1 MTKDKQLKN
10 EIYKERL
17 EMRKKIFILFLI
29 LIPFNVFALTKAPI
43 DITNETVTSLSK
55 ALNEEIITSKQ
66 LINIYLERINEYNA
80 QYDALITI
88 NENAINEA
96 KELDKER
103 QNGNIKSSIHGIP
116 IIVKDNIDV
125 LGTATT
131 AGSKAL
137 SDNYPNEDALIIQ
150 KLKEAGAIII
160 AKANMSKFAFYA
172 SSSSSDY
179 GTVKNAYNLAYSS
192 YGSSGG
198 SAVSVAL
205 NFAPIAIGT
214 DTNASV
220 RLPAQAAS
228 LIGYR
233 PTLGLISRTGIIPYD
248 PERDT
253 PGVIGK
259 TIEDILT
266 ITNIIKG
273 KDEKDNKTYDSKNLK
288 ITDINPQNLTLGI
301 SETFLNG
308 SNDNTLPENKEIN
321 AEVKNLLTNAL
332 DKIKDSGITIKVIDN
347 YYTIDID
354 NEVAKSYSGYQ
365 FCDKFNEYIL
375 NHQGTI
381 KTFEE
386 LAALNP
392 GLEGYAEEC
401 NSKTDQ
407 IYKDGLKQEYK
418 DYIEGIMEENNLD
431 AIIYP
436 SSKNKILELG
446 TTGIINLSAHASS
459 TINYPSI
466 TIPIG
471 YDSDNLPYSLE
482 IMTKTQN
489 DEFLLSLANKINSLN
504 LYESK
509 NPLPSLYEV
518 DEEVTKLIQ
527 KYDKRYNKK
536 NILFNKKW
544 LKKVKNYFKDYQNI
558 EKPETEAKKLNQNY
572 YISLITTFIIQCI
585 IAITILAILL
595 VVKKHLKIQKKR
607 RKPWI
612 FRLNSVFW
620 KNNWNIRLISEKHI
634 KKRK

>member
-43 DITNETVTSLSK
+43 DITKETVASLSK
-55 ALNEEIITSKQ
+55 ALNEEIITSEQ

-80 QYDALITI
+80 QYNALITI
-88 NENAINEA
+88 NENTINEA

-150 KLKEAGAIII
+150 KLKDAGAIII

-253 PGVIGK
+253 PGIIGK
-259 TIEDILT
+259 TIEDIIT

-273 KDEKDNKTYDSKNLK
+273 KDENDNKTYDSETLK
-288 ITDINPQNLTLGI
+288 ISKINLQNITLGI

-308 SNDNTLPENKEIN
+308 SNENILSENKETN
-321 AEVKNLLTNAL
+321 EEVKNLLTSAL
-332 DKIKDSGITIKVIDN
+332 DKIKDSGITIKVIEN
-347 YYTIDID
+347 YYTTTVDSD
-354 NEVAKSYSGYQ
+354 VAKSYSGYQ

-375 NHQGTI
+375 NHQGSI
-381 KTFEE
+381 KNFQE
-386 LAALNP
+386 LAEVTP

-418 DYIEGIMEENNLD
+418 DYIEDIMKENNLD

-482 IMTKTQN
+482 IMAKTQN

-509 NPLPSLYEV
+509 NPLSSLYEV

-536 NILFNKKW
+536 NTLFNKKW

-572 YISLITTFIIQCI
+572 YVSLIITFIIQCI
-585 IAITILAILL
+585 VAITILAILL
-595 VVKKHLKIQKKR
+595 LVRKHLKIQKKR
-607 RKPWI
+607 RK
-612 FRLNSVFW
+612 R
-620 KNNWNIRLISEKHI
+620 
-634 KKRK
+634 RK

>member
-43 DITNETVTSLSK
+43 DITKETVASLSK
-55 ALNEEIITSKQ
+55 ALNEEIITSEQ

-103 QNGNIKSSIHGIP
+103 QNSNIKSSIHGIP

-150 KLKEAGAIII
+150 KLKDAGAIII

-253 PGVIGK
+253 PGIIGK

-273 KDEKDNKTYDSKNLK
+273 KDENDDKTYDSETLK
-288 ITDINPQNLTLGI
+288 ISEINMQNITLGI

-308 SNDNTLPENKEIN
+308 SNENILSENKETN
-321 AEVKNLLTNAL
+321 EEVKNLLTSAL
-332 DKIKDSGITIKVIDN
+332 DKIKDSGITIKVIEN
-347 YYTIDID
+347 YYTTTVDSD
-354 NEVAKSYSGYQ
+354 VAKSYSGYQ

-375 NHQGTI
+375 NHQGII

-386 LAALNP
+386 LAALTP
-392 GLEGYAEEC
+392 GLEGYVEDC
-401 NSKTDQ
+401 NSKMNQ
-407 IYKDGLKQEYK
+407 SYKDELKENYK
-418 DYIEGIMEENNLD
+418 DYIEDIMKENNLD

-489 DEFLLSLANKINSLN
+489 DEFLLSLANKINSLR

-572 YISLITTFIIQCI
+572 YFSLIITFIIQCI
-585 IAITILAILL
+585 VAITILAILL
-595 VVKKHLKIQKKR
+595 LVRKHLKIQKKR
-607 RKPWI
+607 RK
-612 FRLNSVFW
+612 R
-620 KNNWNIRLISEKHI
+620 
-634 KKRK
+634 RK

>member
-55 ALNEEIITSKQ
+55 ALNEEIITSEE
-66 LINIYLERINEYNA
+66 LINIYLERIKKYND
-80 QYDALITI
+80 QYNALITI

-150 KLKEAGAIII
+150 KLKDAGAIII

-273 KDEKDNKTYDSKNLK
+273 KDEKDNKTYDSENLK
-288 ITDINPQNLTLGI
+288 ITDITPQNLALGI

-321 AEVKNLLTNAL
+321 AEVKKLLTNAL

-386 LAALNP
+386 LAALTP
-392 GLEGYAEEC
+392 GLEGYVEEC

-418 DYIEGIMEENNLD
+418 DYIEDIMKENNLD

-482 IMTKTQN
+482 IMAKTQN

-509 NPLPSLYEV
+509 NPLSSLYEV

-558 EKPETEAKKLNQNY
+558 EKPENEAKKLNQNY
-572 YISLITTFIIQCI
+572 YVSLIITLIIQCI
-585 IAITILAILL
+585 VAITILAILL
-595 VVKKHLKIQKKR
+595 LVRKHLKIQKKR
-607 RKPWI
+607 RK
-612 FRLNSVFW
+612 R
-620 KNNWNIRLISEKHI
+620 
-634 KKRK
+634 RK

>member
-29 LIPFNVFALTKAPI
+29 LIPINTFALTKAPI
-43 DITNETVTSLSK
+43 DITKETVTSLSK
-55 ALNEEIITSKQ
+55 ALNEEIITSEE
-66 LINIYLERINEYNA
+66 LINIYLERIKKYND
-80 QYDALITI
+80 QYNALITI

-96 KELDKER
+96 KELDEER
-103 QNGNIKSSIHGIP
+103 QNGNIKSAIHGIP

-150 KLKEAGAIII
+150 KLKDAGAIII

-273 KDEKDNKTYDSKNLK
+273 KDENDDKTYDSETLK
-288 ITDINPQNLTLGI
+288 ISEINLQNITLGI

-308 SNDNTLPENKEIN
+308 INENILPENKEIN
-321 AEVKNLLTNAL
+321 VEVKKLLTSAL

-347 YYTIDID
+347 YYTTDID
-354 NEVAKSYSGYQ
+354 SDVAKSYSGYQ

-386 LAALNP
+386 LAALTP
-392 GLEGYAEEC
+392 GLEGYVEDC
-401 NSKTDQ
+401 NSKMNQ
-407 IYKDGLKQEYK
+407 SYKDELKENYK
-418 DYIEGIMEENNLD
+418 DYIEDIMKENNLD

-489 DEFLLSLANKINSLN
+489 DEFLLSLANKINSLR

-509 NPLPSLYEV
+509 KPLSSLYEV

-536 NILFNKKW
+536 NTLFNKKW

-572 YISLITTFIIQCI
+572 YVSLIITFIIQCI
-585 IAITILAILL
+585 VAITILAILL
-595 VVKKHLKIQKKR
+595 LVRKHLKIQKKR
-607 RKPWI
+607 RK
-612 FRLNSVFW
+612 R
-620 KNNWNIRLISEKHI
+620 
-634 KKRK
+634 RK

>member
-29 LIPFNVFALTKAPI
+29 LIPFNVFALTRAPI
-43 DITNETVTSLSK
+43 DITNETVTSLSQ
-55 ALNEEIITSKQ
+55 ALNEEIITSEQ

-80 QYDALITI
+80 QYNALITI
-88 NENAINEA
+88 NENAINKA
-96 KELDKER
+96 KKLDKER

-137 SDNYPNEDALIIQ
+137 SDNYPNEDAVIIQ

-253 PGVIGK
+253 PGIIGK
-259 TIEDILT
+259 TIEDIIT

-273 KDEKDNKTYDSKNLK
+273 KDEKDNKTYDSENLK
-288 ITDINPQNLTLGI
+288 ITDITPHNLTLGI

-321 AEVKNLLTNAL
+321 AEVKNLLASAL
-332 DKIKDSGITIKVIDN
+332 DKIKDSGITIKVIEN
-347 YYTIDID
+347 YYTTTVDSD
-354 NEVAKSYSGYQ
+354 VAKSYNGYQ
-365 FCDKFNEYIL
+365 FCDQFNEYIL
-375 NHQGTI
+375 NHQGSI
-381 KTFEE
+381 KNFQE
-386 LAALNP
+386 LAKVTP
-392 GLEGYAEEC
+392 GLERYAEEC

-489 DEFLLSLANKINSLN
+489 DEFLLSLANKINSLR

-518 DEEVTKLIQ
+518 DEKVTKLIQ
-527 KYDKRYNKK
+527 KYKKRYNQKTSF
-536 NILFNKKW
+536 LNKKW
-544 LKKVKNYFKDYQNI
+544 INKVKKYFKNYQNI
-558 EKPETEAKKLNQNY
+558 ENPKKEAKSLNQNY
-572 YISLITTFIIQCI
+572 YISIILTAIIQCI

-595 VVKKHLKIQKKR
+595 LVRKHLKIQKKR
-607 RKPWI
+607 RK
-612 FRLNSVFW
+612 R
-620 KNNWNIRLISEKHI
+620 
-634 KKRK
+634 RK

>member
-1 MTKDKQLKN
+1 MTKGKQLKN

-29 LIPFNVFALTKAPI
+29 LIPINAFALTKAPI
-43 DITNETVTSLSK
+43 DITKETVASLSK
-55 ALNEEIITSKQ
+55 SLDEEIITSEE
-66 LINIYLERINEYNA
+66 LINIYLERIKKYND
-80 QYDALITI
+80 QYNALITI
-88 NENAINEA
+88 NESAINEA

-137 SDNYPNEDALIIQ
+137 SDNYPNEDALIIR
-150 KLKEAGAIII
+150 KLKDAGAIII

-253 PGVIGK
+253 PGIIGK
-259 TIEDILT
+259 TIEDIIT

-273 KDEKDNKTYDSKNLK
+273 KDENDDKTYDSETLK
-288 ITDINPQNLTLGI
+288 ISEINLQNITLGI

-308 SNDNTLPENKEIN
+308 SNENILSENKETN
-321 AEVKNLLTNAL
+321 EEVKNLLTSAL
-332 DKIKDSGITIKVIDN
+332 DKIKDSGITIKVIEN
-347 YYTIDID
+347 YYTTTVDSD
-354 NEVAKSYSGYQ
+354 VAKSYSGYQ

-375 NHQGTI
+375 NHQGSI

-386 LAALNP
+386 LAALTP
-392 GLEGYAEEC
+392 GLEGYVEEC

-418 DYIEGIMEENNLD
+418 DYIEDIMKENNLD

-489 DEFLLSLANKINSLN
+489 DEFLLSLANKINSLR

-509 NPLPSLYEV
+509 NPLSSLYEV

-536 NILFNKKW
+536 NTLFNKKW

-572 YISLITTFIIQCI
+572 YVSLIITFIIQCI
-585 IAITILAILL
+585 VAITILAILL
-595 VVKKHLKIQKKR
+595 LVRKHLKIQKKR
-607 RKPWI
+607 RK
-612 FRLNSVFW
+612 R
-620 KNNWNIRLISEKHI
+620 
-634 KKRK
+634 RK

>member
-43 DITNETVTSLSK
+43 DITKETVTSLSK
-55 ALNEEIITSKQ
+55 ALNEEIITSEQ

-150 KLKEAGAIII
+150 KLKDAGAIII

-253 PGVIGK
+253 PGIIGK

-273 KDEKDNKTYDSKNLK
+273 KDENDDKTYASETLK
-288 ITDINPQNLTLGI
+288 ISEINPQNITLGI

-308 SNDNTLPENKEIN
+308 SNENILSENKETN
-321 AEVKNLLTNAL
+321 EEVKNFLTSAL
-332 DKIKDSGITIKVIDN
+332 DKIKDSGITIKVIEN
-347 YYTIDID
+347 YYTTTVDSD
-354 NEVAKSYSGYQ
+354 VAKSYSGYQ

-386 LAALNP
+386 LAALTP
-392 GLEGYAEEC
+392 GLEGYVEDC
-401 NSKTDQ
+401 NSKMNQ
-407 IYKDGLKQEYK
+407 SYKDELKENYK
-418 DYIEGIMEENNLD
+418 DYIEDIMKENNLD

-489 DEFLLSLANKINSLN
+489 DEFLLSLANKINSLR

-509 NPLPSLYEV
+509 SPLSSLYEV

-536 NILFNKKW
+536 NTLFNKKW

-572 YISLITTFIIQCI
+572 YVSLIITFIIQCI
-585 IAITILAILL
+585 VAITILAILL
-595 VVKKHLKIQKKR
+595 LVRKHWKIQKKR
-607 RKPWI
+607 RK
-612 FRLNSVFW
+612 R
-620 KNNWNIRLISEKHI
+620 
-634 KKRK
+634 RK

>member
-29 LIPFNVFALTKAPI
+29 LIPINAFALTKAPI
-43 DITNETVTSLSK
+43 DITKETVTSLSK
-55 ALNEEIITSKQ
+55 ALNEEIITSEQ
-66 LINIYLERINEYNA
+66 LINIYLERIKEYNN
-80 QYDALITI
+80 QYNALITI

-137 SDNYPNEDALIIQ
+137 SDNYPTEDALIIQ
-150 KLKEAGAIII
+150 KLKDAGAIII

-253 PGVIGK
+253 PGIIGK
-259 TIEDILT
+259 TIEDIIT

-273 KDEKDNKTYDSKNLK
+273 KDENDDKTYDSETLK
-288 ITDINPQNLTLGI
+288 ISEINLQNITLGI

-308 SNDNTLPENKEIN
+308 SNENILSENKETN
-321 AEVKNLLTNAL
+321 EEVKNLLTSAL
-332 DKIKDSGITIKVIDN
+332 DKIKDSGITIKVIEN
-347 YYTIDID
+347 YYTTTVDSD
-354 NEVAKSYSGYQ
+354 VAKSYSGYQ

-375 NHQGTI
+375 NHQGSI
-381 KTFEE
+381 KNFQE
-386 LAALNP
+386 LAEVTP

-418 DYIEGIMEENNLD
+418 DYIEDIMKENNLD

-489 DEFLLSLANKINSLN
+489 DEFLLSLANKINSLR

-509 NPLPSLYEV
+509 NPLSSLYEV

-536 NILFNKKW
+536 NTLFNKKW

-572 YISLITTFIIQCI
+572 YVSLIITFIIQCI
-585 IAITILAILL
+585 VAITILAILL
-595 VVKKHLKIQKKR
+595 LVRKHLKIQKKR
-607 RKPWI
+607 RK
-612 FRLNSVFW
+612 R
-620 KNNWNIRLISEKHI
+620 
-634 KKRK
+634 RK

>member
-29 LIPFNVFALTKAPI
+29 LIPFNVFALTRAPI
-43 DITNETVTSLSK
+43 DITNETVTSLSQ

-137 SDNYPNEDALIIQ
+137 NDNYPNEDALIIQ

-288 ITDINPQNLTLGI
+288 ITDITPQNLTLGI

-321 AEVKNLLTNAL
+321 AEVKNLLTSAL
-332 DKIKDSGITIKVIDN
+332 DKIKDSGITIKVIEN
-347 YYTIDID
+347 YYTTTVDSD
-354 NEVAKSYSGYQ
+354 VAKSYSGYQ

-375 NHQGTI
+375 NHQGII

-401 NSKTDQ
+401 NSKIEQ

-489 DEFLLSLANKINSLN
+489 DEFLLSLANKINSLK

-509 NPLPSLYEV
+509 NPLSSLYEV
-518 DEEVTKLIQ
+518 NEEVTKLIQ

-536 NILFNKKW
+536 NTLFNKKW
-544 LKKVKNYFKDYQNI
+544 LKKAKNYFKDYQNI

-595 VVKKHLKIQKKR
+595 LVRKHLKIQKKR
-607 RKPWI
+607 RK
-612 FRLNSVFW
+612 R
-620 KNNWNIRLISEKHI
+620 
-634 KKRK
+634 RK

>member
-1 MTKDKQLKN
+1 
-10 EIYKERL
+10 
-17 EMRKKIFILFLI
+17 MRKKIFILFLI

-43 DITNETVTSLSK
+43 DITKETVASLSK
-55 ALNEEIITSKQ
+55 ALDEEIITSEE

-96 KELDKER
+96 KELDEER
-103 QNGNIKSSIHGIP
+103 QNGNIKSAIHGIP

-137 SDNYPNEDALIIQ
+137 SDNFPNEDALIIK
-150 KLKEAGAIII
+150 KLKDAGAIII

-233 PTLGLISRTGIIPYD
+233 PTIGLISRTGIIPYD

-253 PGVIGK
+253 PGIIGK
-259 TIEDILT
+259 TIEDIIT

-273 KDEKDNKTYDSKNLK
+273 KDEKDNKTYDSENLK
-288 ITDINPQNLTLGI
+288 ITDIEPQNITLGI

-308 SNDNTLPENKEIN
+308 SNDNILPENKEIN
-321 AEVKNLLTNAL
+321 AEVKILLTNAL

-347 YYTIDID
+347 YYTTDID
-354 NEVAKSYSGYQ
+354 NDVAKSYSGYQ

-386 LAALNP
+386 LATLTP
-392 GLEGYAEEC
+392 GLESYAEDC
-401 NSKTDQ
+401 NSKMNQ
-407 IYKDGLKQEYK
+407 SYKDELKENYK
-418 DYIEGIMEENNLD
+418 DYIEGIMVENNLD

-459 TINYPSI
+459 TINYPAI

-471 YDSDNLPYSLE
+471 FDSDNLPYSLE

-489 DEFLLSLANKINSLN
+489 DSLLLSIANKITSLN

-509 NPLPSLYEV
+509 KPLPSLYEV

-536 NILFNKKW
+536 NTLFNKKW

-558 EKPETEAKKLNQNY
+558 EKTETEAKKLNQNY
-572 YISLITTFIIQCI
+572 YVSLIITFIIQCI
-585 IAITILAILL
+585 VTLIVIIILL
-595 VVKKHLKIQKKR
+595 LVRKRLKIQKKHRKR
-607 RKPWI
+607 RK
-612 FRLNSVFW
+612 
-620 KNNWNIRLISEKHI
+620 
-634 KKRK
+634 

>member
-43 DITNETVTSLSK
+43 DITKETVASLSK
-55 ALNEEIITSKQ
+55 ALNEEIITSEQ

-80 QYDALITI
+80 QYNALITI

-96 KELDKER
+96 KELDEER
-103 QNGNIKSSIHGIP
+103 QNGNIKSAIHGIP

-150 KLKEAGAIII
+150 KLKDAGAIII

-253 PGVIGK
+253 PGIIGK
-259 TIEDILT
+259 TIEDIIT

-273 KDEKDNKTYDSKNLK
+273 KDENDDKTYDSETLK
-288 ITDINPQNLTLGI
+288 ISEINLQNITLGI

-308 SNDNTLPENKEIN
+308 SNENILPENKEIN
-321 AEVKNLLTNAL
+321 AEVKNLLTSAL
-332 DKIKDSGITIKVIDN
+332 DKIKDSGITIKVIEN
-347 YYTIDID
+347 YYTTTVDSDI
-354 NEVAKSYSGYQ
+354 AKSYSGYQ

-375 NHQGTI
+375 NHQGII

-386 LAALNP
+386 LAALTP
-392 GLEGYAEEC
+392 GLEGYVEDC
-401 NSKTDQ
+401 NSKMNQ
-407 IYKDGLKQEYK
+407 SYKDELKENYK
-418 DYIEGIMEENNLD
+418 DYIEDIMKENNLD

-489 DEFLLSLANKINSLN
+489 DEFLLSLANKINSLR

-509 NPLPSLYEV
+509 NPLSSLYEV

-536 NILFNKKW
+536 NTLFNKKW

-572 YISLITTFIIQCI
+572 YVSLIITFIIQCI
-585 IAITILAILL
+585 VAITILAILL
-595 VVKKHLKIQKKR
+595 LVRKHLKIQKKR
-607 RKPWI
+607 RK
-612 FRLNSVFW
+612 R
-620 KNNWNIRLISEKHI
+620 
-634 KKRK
+634 RK

>member
-29 LIPFNVFALTKAPI
+29 LIPINAFALTKAPI
-43 DITNETVTSLSK
+43 DITKETVTSLSK
-55 ALNEEIITSKQ
+55 ALNEEIITSEQ
-66 LINIYLERINEYNA
+66 LINIYLERIKEYNN
-80 QYDALITI
+80 QYNALITI

-150 KLKEAGAIII
+150 KLKDAGAIII

-253 PGVIGK
+253 PGIIGK
-259 TIEDILT
+259 TIEDIIT

-273 KDEKDNKTYDSKNLK
+273 KDENDDKTYDSETLK
-288 ITDINPQNLTLGI
+288 ITDITPQNLALGI

-321 AEVKNLLTNAL
+321 AEVKKLLTNAL

-386 LAALNP
+386 LAALTP
-392 GLEGYAEEC
+392 GLEGYVEDC
-401 NSKTDQ
+401 NSKMNQ
-407 IYKDGLKQEYK
+407 SYKDELKENYK
-418 DYIEGIMEENNLD
+418 DYIESIMEENNLD

-489 DEFLLSLANKINSLN
+489 DEFLLSLANKINSLR

-509 NPLPSLYEV
+509 NPLSSLYEV

-536 NILFNKKW
+536 NTLFNKKW

-572 YISLITTFIIQCI
+572 YVSLIITFIIQCI
-585 IAITILAILL
+585 VAITILAILL
-595 VVKKHLKIQKKR
+595 LVRKHLKIQKKR
-607 RKPWI
+607 RK
-612 FRLNSVFW
+612 R
-620 KNNWNIRLISEKHI
+620 
-634 KKRK
+634 RK

>member
-1 MTKDKQLKN
+1 
-10 EIYKERL
+10 
-17 EMRKKIFILFLI
+17 MRKKIFILFLI

-43 DITNETVTSLSK
+43 DITKETVASLSK
-55 ALNEEIITSKQ
+55 ALNEEIITSEK
-66 LINIYLERINEYNA
+66 LINIYLERINEYNV

-96 KELDKER
+96 KELDEER
-103 QNGNIKSSIHGIP
+103 KNGNIKSAIHGIP

-137 SDNYPNEDALIIQ
+137 SDNFPNEDALIIK
-150 KLKEAGAIII
+150 KLKDAGAIII

-233 PTLGLISRTGIIPYD
+233 PTIGLISRTGIIPYD

-253 PGVIGK
+253 PGIIGK
-259 TIEDILT
+259 TIEDIIT

-273 KDEKDNKTYDSKNLK
+273 KDEKDNKTYDSENLK
-288 ITDINPQNLTLGI
+288 ITDIETQNITLGI

-308 SNDNTLPENKEIN
+308 SNDNILPENKEIN
-321 AEVKNLLTNAL
+321 AEVKILLTNAL

-347 YYTIDID
+347 YYTTDID
-354 NEVAKSYSGYQ
+354 NDVAKSYSGYQ

-375 NHQGTI
+375 NHHGSI

-386 LAALNP
+386 LADLTP
-392 GLEGYAEEC
+392 GLESYAEDC
-401 NSKTDQ
+401 NSKMNQ
-407 IYKDGLKQEYK
+407 SYKDELKENYK

-446 TTGIINLSAHASS
+446 TIGIINLSAHAAS
-459 TINYPSI
+459 TINYPAI

-489 DEFLLSLANKINSLN
+489 DSLLLSIANKITSLN

-527 KYDKRYNKK
+527 KYTKRCNQKTTF
-536 NILFNKKW
+536 LNKKW
-544 LKKVKNYFKDYQNI
+544 FNKVKKYFKNYQNI
-558 EKPETEAKKLNQNY
+558 ENPRKEAKSLNQNY
-572 YISLITTFIIQCI
+572 YVSIIITAIIQCI

-595 VVKKHLKIQKKR
+595 LVRNHLKIQKKR
-607 RKPWI
+607 RK
-612 FRLNSVFW
+612 R
-620 KNNWNIRLISEKHI
+620 
-634 KKRK
+634 RK

>member
-1 MTKDKQLKN
+1 
-10 EIYKERL
+10 
-17 EMRKKIFILFLI
+17 MRKKIFILFLI
-29 LIPFNVFALTKAPI
+29 LIPINAFALTKAPI
-43 DITNETVTSLSK
+43 DITNETVTSLSQ
-55 ALNEEIITSKQ
+55 ALNEEIITSEE

-88 NENAINEA
+88 NENVINEA

-150 KLKEAGAIII
+150 KLKDAGAIII

-259 TIEDILT
+259 TIEDIIT

-273 KDEKDNKTYDSKNLK
+273 KDEKDNKTYDSENLK
-288 ITDINPQNLTLGI
+288 ITDITPQNLTLGI

-332 DKIKDSGITIKVIDN
+332 DKIKDSGIAIKVIDN

-386 LAALNP
+386 LATLTP
-392 GLEGYAEEC
+392 GLDGYVEDC
-401 NSKTDQ
+401 NSQ
-407 IYKDGLKQEYK
+407 MNQSYKDELKENYK
-418 DYIEGIMEENNLD
+418 DYIEDIMKENNLD

-459 TINYPSI
+459 TINYPAI

-471 YDSDNLPYSLE
+471 YDRDNLPYSLE

-489 DEFLLSLANKINSLN
+489 DSLLLSIANKIDSLN

-527 KYDKRYNKK
+527 KYTKRYNQKTTF
-536 NILFNKKW
+536 LNKKW
-544 LKKVKNYFKDYQNI
+544 FNKVKKYFKNYQNI
-558 EKPETEAKKLNQNY
+558 ENPRKEAKSLNQNY
-572 YISLITTFIIQCI
+572 YVSIILTAIIQCI

-595 VVKKHLKIQKKR
+595 LVRKHLKIQKKR
-607 RKPWI
+607 RK
-612 FRLNSVFW
+612 R
-620 KNNWNIRLISEKHI
+620 
-634 KKRK
+634 RK

>member
-29 LIPFNVFALTKAPI
+29 LIPFNVFALTKTPI

-55 ALNEEIITSKQ
+55 ALNEEIITSEQ

-88 NENAINEA
+88 NENAINKA

-253 PGVIGK
+253 PGIIGK
-259 TIEDILT
+259 TIEDIIT

-273 KDEKDNKTYDSKNLK
+273 KDEKDNKTYDSENLK
-288 ITDINPQNLTLGI
+288 ITDITPHNLTLGI

-321 AEVKNLLTNAL
+321 AEVKNLLTSAL
-332 DKIKDSGITIKVIDN
+332 DKIKDSGITIKVIEN
-347 YYTIDID
+347 YYTTTVDSD
-354 NEVAKSYSGYQ
+354 VAKSYSGYQ
-365 FCDKFNEYIL
+365 FCDQFNEYIL
-375 NHQGTI
+375 NHQGSI
-381 KTFEE
+381 KNFQE
-386 LAALNP
+386 LAKVTP
-392 GLEGYAEEC
+392 GLEGYVEEC

-418 DYIEGIMEENNLD
+418 VYIEGIMEENNLD

-446 TTGIINLSAHASS
+446 TTGIINLSVHASS

-536 NILFNKKW
+536 NTLFNKKW
-544 LKKVKNYFKDYQNI
+544 LKKAKNYFKDYQNI

-572 YISLITTFIIQCI
+572 YVSLITTFIIQCI
-585 IAITILAILL
+585 IAITILSILL
-595 VVKKHLKIQKKR
+595 LVRKHLKIQKKR
-607 RKPWI
+607 RK
-612 FRLNSVFW
+612 R
-620 KNNWNIRLISEKHI
+620 
-634 KKRK
+634 RK

>member
-29 LIPFNVFALTKAPI
+29 LIPINVFALTKAPI
-43 DITNETVTSLSK
+43 DITKETVASLSK
-55 ALNEEIITSKQ
+55 SLDEEIITSEE
-66 LINIYLERINEYNA
+66 LINIYLERIKKYND
-80 QYDALITI
+80 QYNALITI

-150 KLKEAGAIII
+150 KLKDAGAIII

-253 PGVIGK
+253 PGIIGK
-259 TIEDILT
+259 TIEDIIT

-273 KDEKDNKTYDSKNLK
+273 KDENDNKTYDSETLK
-288 ITDINPQNLTLGI
+288 ISKINLQNITLGI

-308 SNDNTLPENKEIN
+308 SNENILSENKETN
-321 AEVKNLLTNAL
+321 EEVKNLLTSAL
-332 DKIKDSGITIKVIDN
+332 DKIKDSGITIKVIEN
-347 YYTIDID
+347 YYTTTVDSD
-354 NEVAKSYSGYQ
+354 VAKSYSGYQ

-375 NHQGTI
+375 NHQGSI
-381 KTFEE
+381 KNFQE
-386 LAALNP
+386 LAEVTP

-418 DYIEGIMEENNLD
+418 DYIEDIMKENNLD

-482 IMTKTQN
+482 IMAKTQN

-509 NPLPSLYEV
+509 NPLSSLYEV

-558 EKPETEAKKLNQNY
+558 EKPENEAKKLNQNY
-572 YISLITTFIIQCI
+572 YVSLIITLIIQCI
-585 IAITILAILL
+585 VAITILAILL
-595 VVKKHLKIQKKR
+595 LVRKHLKIQKKR
-607 RKPWI
+607 RK
-612 FRLNSVFW
+612 R
-620 KNNWNIRLISEKHI
+620 
-634 KKRK
+634 RK

>member
-43 DITNETVTSLSK
+43 DITNETVASLSK
-55 ALNEEIITSKQ
+55 SLDEEIITSEE
-66 LINIYLERINEYNA
+66 LINIYLERIKKYND
-80 QYDALITI
+80 QYNALITI

-253 PGVIGK
+253 PGIIGK
-259 TIEDILT
+259 TIEDIIT

-273 KDEKDNKTYDSKNLK
+273 KDENDDKTYDSETLK
-288 ITDINPQNLTLGI
+288 ISEINLQNITLGI

-308 SNDNTLPENKEIN
+308 SNENILSENKETN
-321 AEVKNLLTNAL
+321 EEVKNLLTSAL
-332 DKIKDSGITIKVIDN
+332 DKIKDSGITIKVIEN
-347 YYTIDID
+347 YYTTTVDSD
-354 NEVAKSYSGYQ
+354 VAKSYSGYQ

-386 LAALNP
+386 LAALTP
-392 GLEGYAEEC
+392 GLEGYVEEC
-401 NSKTDQ
+401 NSKMNQ
-407 IYKDGLKQEYK
+407 SYKDELKENYK
-418 DYIEGIMEENNLD
+418 DYIESIMEENNLD

-459 TINYPSI
+459 TINYPAI

-471 YDSDNLPYSLE
+471 YDRDNLPYSLE

-489 DEFLLSLANKINSLN
+489 DSLLLSIANKIDSLN

-527 KYDKRYNKK
+527 KYKKRYNQKTTF
-536 NILFNKKW
+536 LNKKW
-544 LKKVKNYFKDYQNI
+544 INKVKKYFKNYQNI
-558 EKPETEAKKLNQNY
+558 ENPKKEAKSLNQNY
-572 YISLITTFIIQCI
+572 YISIILTAIIQCI

-595 VVKKHLKIQKKR
+595 LVRKHLKIQKKR
-607 RKPWI
+607 RK
-612 FRLNSVFW
+612 R
-620 KNNWNIRLISEKHI
+620 
-634 KKRK
+634 RK

>member
-43 DITNETVTSLSK
+43 DITKETVASLSK
-55 ALNEEIITSKQ
+55 ALNEEIITSEQ

-80 QYDALITI
+80 QYNALITI

-96 KELDKER
+96 KELDEER
-103 QNGNIKSSIHGIP
+103 QNGNIKSAIHGIP

-150 KLKEAGAIII
+150 KLKDAGAIII

-248 PERDT
+248 PERDI
-253 PGVIGK
+253 PGIIGK
-259 TIEDILT
+259 TIEDIIT

-273 KDEKDNKTYDSKNLK
+273 KDENDDKTYDSETLK
-288 ITDINPQNLTLGI
+288 ISEINLQNITLGI

-308 SNDNTLPENKEIN
+308 CNENILPENKEIN
-321 AEVKNLLTNAL
+321 AEVKNLLTSAL
-332 DKIKDSGITIKVIDN
+332 DKIKDSGITIKVIEN
-347 YYTIDID
+347 YYTTTVDSDI
-354 NEVAKSYSGYQ
+354 AKSYSGYQ

-375 NHQGTI
+375 NHQGII

-386 LAALNP
+386 LAALTP
-392 GLEGYAEEC
+392 GLEGYVEDC
-401 NSKTDQ
+401 NSKMNQ
-407 IYKDGLKQEYK
+407 SYKDELKENYK
-418 DYIEGIMEENNLD
+418 DYIEDIMKENNLD

-489 DEFLLSLANKINSLN
+489 DEFLLSLANKINSLR

-509 NPLPSLYEV
+509 NPLSSLYEV

-536 NILFNKKW
+536 NTLFNKKW

-572 YISLITTFIIQCI
+572 YVSLIITFIIQCI
-585 IAITILAILL
+585 VAITILAILL
-595 VVKKHLKIQKKR
+595 LVRKHLKIQKKR
-607 RKPWI
+607 RK
-612 FRLNSVFW
+612 R
-620 KNNWNIRLISEKHI
+620 
-634 KKRK
+634 RK

>member
-43 DITNETVTSLSK
+43 DITKETVASLSK
-55 ALNEEIITSKQ
+55 ALNEEIITSEQ

-80 QYDALITI
+80 QYNALITI

-96 KELDKER
+96 KELDEER
-103 QNGNIKSSIHGIP
+103 QNGNIKSAIHGIP

-150 KLKEAGAIII
+150 KLKDAGAIII

-253 PGVIGK
+253 PGIIGK
-259 TIEDILT
+259 TIEDI

-273 KDEKDNKTYDSKNLK
+273 KDENDDKTYDSETLK
-288 ITDINPQNLTLGI
+288 ISEINLQNITLGI

-308 SNDNTLPENKEIN
+308 SNENILPENKEIN
-321 AEVKNLLTNAL
+321 AEVKNLLTSAL
-332 DKIKDSGITIKVIDN
+332 DKIKDSGITIKVIEN
-347 YYTIDID
+347 YYTTTVDSDI
-354 NEVAKSYSGYQ
+354 AKSYSGYQ

-375 NHQGTI
+375 NHQGII

-386 LAALNP
+386 LAALTP
-392 GLEGYAEEC
+392 GLEGYVEDC
-401 NSKTDQ
+401 NSKMNQ
-407 IYKDGLKQEYK
+407 SYKVELKENYK
-418 DYIEGIMEENNLD
+418 DYIEDIMKENNFRCH
-431 AIIYP
+431 Y
-436 SSKNKILELG
+436 
-446 TTGIINLSAHASS
+446 LS
-459 TINYPSI
+459 
-466 TIPIG
+466 
-471 YDSDNLPYSLE
+471 
-482 IMTKTQN
+482 
-489 DEFLLSLANKINSLN
+489 
-504 LYESK
+504 
-509 NPLPSLYEV
+509 
-518 DEEVTKLIQ
+518 
-527 KYDKRYNKK
+527 
-536 NILFNKKW
+536 
-544 LKKVKNYFKDYQNI
+544 
-558 EKPETEAKKLNQNY
+558 
-572 YISLITTFIIQCI
+572 
-585 IAITILAILL
+585 
-595 VVKKHLKIQKKR
+595 
-607 RKPWI
+607 
-612 FRLNSVFW
+612 
-620 KNNWNIRLISEKHI
+620 I
-634 KKRK
+634 K

>member
-55 ALNEEIITSKQ
+55 ALNEEIITSEQ
-66 LINIYLERINEYNA
+66 LINIYLERIKEYND
-80 QYDALITI
+80 QYNALITI

-150 KLKEAGAIII
+150 KLKDAGAIII

-253 PGVIGK
+253 PGIIGK

-273 KDEKDNKTYDSKNLK
+273 KDENDDKTYDSETLK
-288 ITDINPQNLTLGI
+288 ISEINPQNITLGI

-308 SNDNTLPENKEIN
+308 SNENILSENKETN
-321 AEVKNLLTNAL
+321 EEVKNLLTSAL
-332 DKIKDSGITIKVIDN
+332 DKIKDSGITIKVIEN
-347 YYTIDID
+347 YYTTTVDSD
-354 NEVAKSYSGYQ
+354 VAKSYSGYQ

-375 NHQGTI
+375 NHQGII

-386 LAALNP
+386 LAALTP
-392 GLEGYAEEC
+392 GLEGYVEDC
-401 NSKTDQ
+401 NSKMNQ
-407 IYKDGLKQEYK
+407 SYKDELKENYK
-418 DYIEGIMEENNLD
+418 DYIEDIMKENNLD

-489 DEFLLSLANKINSLN
+489 DEFLLSLANKINSLR

-572 YISLITTFIIQCI
+572 YFSLIITFIIQCI
-585 IAITILAILL
+585 VAITILAILL
-595 VVKKHLKIQKKR
+595 LVRKHLKIQKKR
-607 RKPWI
+607 RK
-612 FRLNSVFW
+612 R
-620 KNNWNIRLISEKHI
+620 
-634 KKRK
+634 RK

>member
-29 LIPFNVFALTKAPI
+29 LIPINAFALTKAPI
-43 DITNETVTSLSK
+43 DITKETVTSLSK
-55 ALNEEIITSKQ
+55 ALNEEIITSEE
-66 LINIYLERINEYNA
+66 LINIYLERIKKYND
-80 QYDALITI
+80 QYNALITI
-88 NENAINEA
+88 NENAIKEA
-96 KELDKER
+96 KELDEER
-103 QNGNIKSSIHGIP
+103 QNGNIKSAIHGIP

-150 KLKEAGAIII
+150 KLKDAGAIII

-273 KDEKDNKTYDSKNLK
+273 KDENDDKTYDSETLK
-288 ITDINPQNLTLGI
+288 ISEINLQNITLGI

-308 SNDNTLPENKEIN
+308 INENILPENKEIN
-321 AEVKNLLTNAL
+321 VEVKKLLTSAL

-347 YYTIDID
+347 YYTTDID

-375 NHQGTI
+375 NHQGAI

-386 LAALNP
+386 LAALTP

-418 DYIEGIMEENNLD
+418 DYIEDIMKENNLD

-489 DEFLLSLANKINSLN
+489 DEFLLSLANKINSLR

-509 NPLPSLYEV
+509 NPLSSLYEV

-536 NILFNKKW
+536 NTLFNKKW

-572 YISLITTFIIQCI
+572 YVSLIITFIIQCI
-585 IAITILAILL
+585 VAITILAILL
-595 VVKKHLKIQKKR
+595 LVRKHLKIQKKR
-607 RKPWI
+607 RK
-612 FRLNSVFW
+612 R
-620 KNNWNIRLISEKHI
+620 
-634 KKRK
+634 RK

>member
-1 MTKDKQLKN
+1 
-10 EIYKERL
+10 
-17 EMRKKIFILFLI
+17 MRKKIFILFLI
-29 LIPFNVFALTKAPI
+29 LIPFNAFALTNAPI
-43 DITNETVTSLSK
+43 NITNETVTSLSK
-55 ALNEEIITSKQ
+55 ALNEEIITSEE

-96 KELDKER
+96 KELDEER
-103 QNGNIKSSIHGIP
+103 QNGNIKSAIHGIP

-137 SDNYPNEDALIIQ
+137 SDNFPNEDALIIQ
-150 KLKEAGAIII
+150 KLKDAGAIII

-233 PTLGLISRTGIIPYD
+233 PTIGLISRTGILPYD

-253 PGVIGK
+253 PGIIGK
-259 TIEDILT
+259 TIEDIIT

-273 KDEKDNKTYDSKNLK
+273 KDEKDSKTYDSENIK
-288 ITDINPQNLTLGI
+288 ITDIEPQNITLGI

-308 SNDNTLPENKEIN
+308 SNDNILPENKEIN
-321 AEVKNLLTNAL
+321 GEVKILLTNAL

-347 YYTIDID
+347 YYTTDID
-354 NEVAKSYSGYQ
+354 NDVAKSYSGYQ

-386 LAALNP
+386 LATLTP
-392 GLEGYAEEC
+392 GLESYAEDC
-401 NSKTDQ
+401 NSKMNQ
-407 IYKDGLKQEYK
+407 SYKDELKENYK

-459 TINYPSI
+459 TINYPAI

-471 YDSDNLPYSLE
+471 YDNDNLPYSLE

-489 DEFLLSLANKINSLN
+489 DSLLLSIANKITSLN

-527 KYDKRYNKK
+527 KYTKRYNQKTTF
-536 NILFNKKW
+536 LNKKW
-544 LKKVKNYFKDYQNI
+544 FNKVKKYFKNYQNI
-558 EKPETEAKKLNQNY
+558 ENPRKEAKSLNQNY
-572 YISLITTFIIQCI
+572 YVSIILTAIIQCI

-595 VVKKHLKIQKKR
+595 LVRKHLKIQKKR
-607 RKPWI
+607 RK
-612 FRLNSVFW
+612 R
-620 KNNWNIRLISEKHI
+620 
-634 KKRK
+634 RK

>member
-43 DITNETVTSLSK
+43 DITKETVASLSK
-55 ALNEEIITSKQ
+55 ALNEEIITSEQ

-80 QYDALITI
+80 QYNALITI

-150 KLKEAGAIII
+150 KLKDAGAIII

-198 SAVSVAL
+198 SAVSIAL

-253 PGVIGK
+253 PGIIGK
-259 TIEDILT
+259 TIEDIIT

-273 KDEKDNKTYDSKNLK
+273 KDENDNKTYDSETLK
-288 ITDINPQNLTLGI
+288 ISKINLQNITLGI

-308 SNDNTLPENKEIN
+308 SNENILSENKETN
-321 AEVKNLLTNAL
+321 EEVKNLLTSAL
-332 DKIKDSGITIKVIDN
+332 DKIKDSGITIKVIEN
-347 YYTIDID
+347 YYTTTVDSD
-354 NEVAKSYSGYQ
+354 VAKSYSGYQ

-375 NHQGTI
+375 NHQGSI
-381 KTFEE
+381 KNFQE
-386 LAALNP
+386 LAEVTP

-418 DYIEGIMEENNLD
+418 DYIEDIMKENNLD

-482 IMTKTQN
+482 IMAKTQN

-509 NPLPSLYEV
+509 NPLSSLYEV

-536 NILFNKKW
+536 NTLFNKKW

-572 YISLITTFIIQCI
+572 YVSLIITFIIQCI
-585 IAITILAILL
+585 VAITILAILL
-595 VVKKHLKIQKKR
+595 LVRKHLKIQKKR
-607 RKPWI
+607 RK
-612 FRLNSVFW
+612 R
-620 KNNWNIRLISEKHI
+620 
-634 KKRK
+634 RK

>member
-1 MTKDKQLKN
+1 
-10 EIYKERL
+10 
-17 EMRKKIFILFLI
+17 MRKKIFILFLI

-43 DITNETVTSLSK
+43 DITKETVASLSK
-55 ALNEEIITSKQ
+55 ALDEEIITSEE

-96 KELDKER
+96 KELDEER
-103 QNGNIKSSIHGIP
+103 QNGNIKSAIHGIP

-137 SDNYPNEDALIIQ
+137 SDNFPNEDALIIK
-150 KLKEAGAIII
+150 KLKDAGAIII

-233 PTLGLISRTGIIPYD
+233 PTIGLISRTGIIPYD

-253 PGVIGK
+253 PGIIGK
-259 TIEDILT
+259 TIEDIIT

-273 KDEKDNKTYDSKNLK
+273 KDEKDNKTYDSENLK
-288 ITDINPQNLTLGI
+288 ITDIEPQNKTLGI

-308 SNDNTLPENKEIN
+308 SNDNILPENKEIN
-321 AEVKNLLTNAL
+321 AEVKILLTNAL

-347 YYTIDID
+347 YYTTDID
-354 NEVAKSYSGYQ
+354 NDVAKSYSGYQ

-386 LAALNP
+386 LATLTP
-392 GLEGYAEEC
+392 GLESYAEDC
-401 NSKTDQ
+401 NSKMNQ
-407 IYKDGLKQEYK
+407 SYKDELKENYK
-418 DYIEGIMEENNLD
+418 DYIEGIMVENNLD

-459 TINYPSI
+459 TINYPAI

-471 YDSDNLPYSLE
+471 FDSDNLPYSLE

-489 DEFLLSLANKINSLN
+489 DSLLLSIANKITSLN

-509 NPLPSLYEV
+509 KPLPSLYEV

-536 NILFNKKW
+536 NTLFNKKW

-558 EKPETEAKKLNQNY
+558 EKTETEAKKLNQNY
-572 YISLITTFIIQCI
+572 YVSLIITFIIQCI
-585 IAITILAILL
+585 VTLIVIIILL
-595 VVKKHLKIQKKR
+595 LVRKRLKIQKKHRKR
-607 RKPWI
+607 RK
-612 FRLNSVFW
+612 
-620 KNNWNIRLISEKHI
+620 
-634 KKRK
+634 

>member
-29 LIPFNVFALTKAPI
+29 LIPINAFALTKAPI
-43 DITNETVTSLSK
+43 DITKETVASLSK
-55 ALNEEIITSKQ
+55 SLDEEIITSEE
-66 LINIYLERINEYNA
+66 LINIYLERIKKYND
-80 QYDALITI
+80 QYNALITI

-150 KLKEAGAIII
+150 KLKDAGAIII

-253 PGVIGK
+253 PGIIGK

-273 KDEKDNKTYDSKNLK
+273 KDENDDKTYDSETLK
-288 ITDINPQNLTLGI
+288 ISEINPQNITLGI
-301 SETFLNG
+301 SKTFLNG
-308 SNDNTLPENKEIN
+308 SNENILSENKETN
-321 AEVKNLLTNAL
+321 EEVKNLLTSAL
-332 DKIKDSGITIKVIDN
+332 DKIKDSGITIKVIEN
-347 YYTIDID
+347 YYTTTVDSD
-354 NEVAKSYSGYQ
+354 VAKSYSGYQ

-375 NHQGTI
+375 NHQGSI
-381 KTFEE
+381 KNFQE
-386 LAALNP
+386 LAEVTP

-418 DYIEGIMEENNLD
+418 DYIEDIMKENNLD

-482 IMTKTQN
+482 IMTKTKN
-489 DEFLLSLANKINSLN
+489 DSLLLSIANKINSLN

-509 NPLPSLYEV
+509 NPLSSLYEV

-536 NILFNKKW
+536 NTLFNKKW

-572 YISLITTFIIQCI
+572 YVSLIITFIIQCI
-585 IAITILAILL
+585 VAITILAILL
-595 VVKKHLKIQKKR
+595 LVRKHLKIQKKR
-607 RKPWI
+607 RK
-612 FRLNSVFW
+612 R
-620 KNNWNIRLISEKHI
+620 
-634 KKRK
+634 RK

>member
-288 ITDINPQNLTLGI
+288 ITDITPQNLTLGI

-401 NSKTDQ
+401 NSKIEQ

-607 RKPWI
+607 RK
-612 FRLNSVFW
+612 R
-620 KNNWNIRLISEKHI
+620 
-634 KKRK
+634 RK

>member
-29 LIPFNVFALTKAPI
+29 LIPINVFALTKAPI
-43 DITNETVTSLSK
+43 DITKETVASLSK
-55 ALNEEIITSKQ
+55 SLDEEIITSEE
-66 LINIYLERINEYNA
+66 LINIYLERIKKYND
-80 QYDALITI
+80 QYNALITI

-150 KLKEAGAIII
+150 KLKDAGAIII

-198 SAVSVAL
+198 SAVGVAL

-253 PGVIGK
+253 PGIIGK

-273 KDEKDNKTYDSKNLK
+273 KDENDDKTYASETLK
-288 ITDINPQNLTLGI
+288 ISEINPQNITLGI

-308 SNDNTLPENKEIN
+308 SNENILSENKETN
-321 AEVKNLLTNAL
+321 EEVKNLLTSAL
-332 DKIKDSGITIKVIDN
+332 DKIKDSGITIKVIEN
-347 YYTIDID
+347 YYTTTVDSD
-354 NEVAKSYSGYQ
+354 VAKSYSGYQ

-375 NHQGTI
+375 NHQGSI
-381 KTFEE
+381 KNFQE
-386 LAALNP
+386 LAEVTP
-392 GLEGYAEEC
+392 GLEGYVEEC
-401 NSKTDQ
+401 NSKTNQ
-407 IYKDGLKQEYK
+407 IYKDELKQEYK
-418 DYIEGIMEENNLD
+418 DYIEDIMKENNLD

-482 IMTKTQN
+482 IMTKTKN
-489 DEFLLSLANKINSLN
+489 DSLLLSIANKINSLN

-509 NPLPSLYEV
+509 NPLSSLYEV

-536 NILFNKKW
+536 NTLFNKKW

-572 YISLITTFIIQCI
+572 YVSLIITFIIQCI
-585 IAITILAILL
+585 VAITILAILL
-595 VVKKHLKIQKKR
+595 LVRKHLKIQKKR
-607 RKPWI
+607 RK
-612 FRLNSVFW
+612 R
-620 KNNWNIRLISEKHI
+620 
-634 KKRK
+634 RK

>member
-1 MTKDKQLKN
+1 
-10 EIYKERL
+10 
-17 EMRKKIFILFLI
+17 MRKKIFILFLI

-43 DITNETVTSLSK
+43 DITKETVASLSK
-55 ALNEEIITSKQ
+55 YLDEEIITSEQ
-66 LINIYLERINEYNA
+66 LINIYLERIKEYND
-80 QYDALITI
+80 QYNALITI

-233 PTLGLISRTGIIPYD
+233 PTLGLISRTGIIPYN

-253 PGVIGK
+253 PGIIGK
-259 TIEDILT
+259 TIEDIIT

-273 KDEKDNKTYDSKNLK
+273 KDEKDNKTYDSENLK
-288 ITDINPQNLTLGI
+288 ITDITTHNLTLGI

-321 AEVKNLLTNAL
+321 AEVKNLLTSAL
-332 DKIKDSGITIKVIDN
+332 DKIKDSGITIKVIEN
-347 YYTIDID
+347 YYTTTVDSD
-354 NEVAKSYSGYQ
+354 VAKSYSGYQ
-365 FCDKFNEYIL
+365 FCDQFNEYIL
-375 NHQGTI
+375 NHQGSI
-381 KTFEE
+381 KNFQE
-386 LAALNP
+386 LAKVTP
-392 GLEGYAEEC
+392 GLEGYVEEC

-418 DYIEGIMEENNLD
+418 VYIEGIMEENNLD

-536 NILFNKKW
+536 NTLFNKKW
-544 LKKVKNYFKDYQNI
+544 LKKAKNYFKDYQNI

-572 YISLITTFIIQCI
+572 YVSLITTFIIQCI
-585 IAITILAILL
+585 IAITILSILL
-595 VVKKHLKIQKKR
+595 LVRKHLKIQKKR
-607 RKPWI
+607 RK
-612 FRLNSVFW
+612 R
-620 KNNWNIRLISEKHI
+620 
-634 KKRK
+634 RK

>member
-29 LIPFNVFALTKAPI
+29 LIPINAFALTKAPI
-43 DITNETVTSLSK
+43 DITKETVASLSK
-55 ALNEEIITSKQ
+55 ALNEEIITSEQ

-137 SDNYPNEDALIIQ
+137 SDNYPNEDALVIQ
-150 KLKEAGAIII
+150 KLKDAGAIII

-253 PGVIGK
+253 PGIIGK

-273 KDEKDNKTYDSKNLK
+273 KDEKDNKTYDSENLK
-288 ITDINPQNLTLGI
+288 ITDITPQNLTLGI

-321 AEVKNLLTNAL
+321 AEVKKLLTNVL

-375 NHQGTI
+375 NHQGAI

-386 LAALNP
+386 LAALTP
-392 GLEGYAEEC
+392 GLEGYVEDC
-401 NSKTDQ
+401 NSKMNQ
-407 IYKDGLKQEYK
+407 SYKDELKENYK
-418 DYIEGIMEENNLD
+418 DYIEDIMKENNLD

-489 DEFLLSLANKINSLN
+489 DEFLLSLANKINSLR

-509 NPLPSLYEV
+509 NPLSSLYEV

-536 NILFNKKW
+536 NTLFNKKW

-572 YISLITTFIIQCI
+572 YVSLIITFIIQCI
-585 IAITILAILL
+585 VAITILAILL
-595 VVKKHLKIQKKR
+595 LVRKHLKIQKKR
-607 RKPWI
+607 RK
-612 FRLNSVFW
+612 R
-620 KNNWNIRLISEKHI
+620 
-634 KKRK
+634 RK

>member
-29 LIPFNVFALTKAPI
+29 LIPFNVFALTRAPI

-55 ALNEEIITSKQ
+55 ALNEEIITSEQ

-80 QYDALITI
+80 QYNALITI

-253 PGVIGK
+253 PGIIGK
-259 TIEDILT
+259 TIEDIIT

-273 KDEKDNKTYDSKNLK
+273 KDEKDNKTYDSENLK
-288 ITDINPQNLTLGI
+288 ITDITPHNLTLGI

-321 AEVKNLLTNAL
+321 AEVKNLLTSAL
-332 DKIKDSGITIKVIDN
+332 DKIKDSGITIKVIEN
-347 YYTIDID
+347 YYT
-354 NEVAKSYSGYQ
+354 
-365 FCDKFNEYIL
+365 
-375 NHQGTI
+375 TI
-381 KTFEE
+381 
-386 LAALNP
+386 
-392 GLEGYAEEC
+392 
-401 NSKTDQ
+401 Q
-407 IYKDGLKQEYK
+407 
-418 DYIEGIMEENNLD
+418 
-431 AIIYP
+431 
-436 SSKNKILELG
+436 
-446 TTGIINLSAHASS
+446 
-459 TINYPSI
+459 
-466 TIPIG
+466 
-471 YDSDNLPYSLE
+471 
-482 IMTKTQN
+482 
-489 DEFLLSLANKINSLN
+489 
-504 LYESK
+504 
-509 NPLPSLYEV
+509 
-518 DEEVTKLIQ
+518 
-527 KYDKRYNKK
+527 
-536 NILFNKKW
+536 
-544 LKKVKNYFKDYQNI
+544 
-558 EKPETEAKKLNQNY
+558 
-572 YISLITTFIIQCI
+572 
-585 IAITILAILL
+585 
-595 VVKKHLKIQKKR
+595 
-607 RKPWI
+607 
-612 FRLNSVFW
+612 
-620 KNNWNIRLISEKHI
+620 
-634 KKRK
+634 

>member
-29 LIPFNVFALTKAPI
+29 LMPFNVFALTKAPI
-43 DITNETVTSLSK
+43 DITKETVASLSK
-55 ALNEEIITSKQ
+55 ALNEEIITSEQ
-66 LINIYLERINEYNA
+66 LINIYLERIKEYND
-80 QYDALITI
+80 QYNALITI

-150 KLKEAGAIII
+150 KLKDAGAIII

-253 PGVIGK
+253 PGIIGK

-273 KDEKDNKTYDSKNLK
+273 KDENDDKTYDSETLK
-288 ITDINPQNLTLGI
+288 ISEINMQNITLGI
-301 SETFLNG
+301 PETFLNG
-308 SNDNTLPENKEIN
+308 SNENILSENKETN
-321 AEVKNLLTNAL
+321 EEVKNLLTSAL
-332 DKIKDSGITIKVIDN
+332 DKIKDSGITIKAIEN
-347 YYTIDID
+347 YYTTTVDSD
-354 NEVAKSYSGYQ
+354 VAKSYSGYQ

-375 NHQGTI
+375 NHQGSI
-381 KTFEE
+381 KNFQE
-386 LAALNP
+386 LAEVTP

-418 DYIEGIMEENNLD
+418 DYIEDIMKENNLD

-482 IMTKTQN
+482 IMTKTKN
-489 DEFLLSLANKINSLN
+489 DSLLLSIAIKINSLN

-509 NPLPSLYEV
+509 NPLSSLYEV

-536 NILFNKKW
+536 NTLFNKKW

-572 YISLITTFIIQCI
+572 YVSLIITFIIQCI
-585 IAITILAILL
+585 VAITILAILL
-595 VVKKHLKIQKKR
+595 LVRKHLKIQKKR
-607 RKPWI
+607 RK
-612 FRLNSVFW
+612 R
-620 KNNWNIRLISEKHI
+620 
-634 KKRK
+634 RK

>member
-1 MTKDKQLKN
+1 M
-10 EIYKERL
+10 YK
-17 EMRKKIFILFLI
+17 KVFILFLI
-29 LIPFNVFALTKAPI
+29 SIPLNVLALTKAPL

-55 ALNEEIITSKQ
+55 ALNEEIITSEE
-66 LINIYLERINEYNA
+66 LVNLYLERINEYNDK
-80 QYDALITI
+80 YNALITI

-103 QNGNIKSSIHGIP
+103 QNGNIKSSVHGIP

-125 LGTATT
+125 LGTVTT

-233 PTLGLISRTGIIPYD
+233 PTLGLISRTGIMPYD

-259 TIEDILT
+259 TIEDIIT

-273 KDEKDNKTYDSKNLK
+273 KDEKDTKTYESENLK
-288 ITDINPQNLTLGI
+288 ITEIKPQDITLGI

-308 SNDNTLPENKEIN
+308 SNDNILPENKETSE
-321 AEVKNLLTNAL
+321 EVKKILTIAL
-332 DKIKDSGITIKVIDN
+332 DKIKNSGIKIKVIEN
-347 YYTIDID
+347 YYTTAVDSD
-354 NEVAKSYSGYQ
+354 VAKSYSGYQ

-375 NHQGTI
+375 NHQGKVQTF
-381 KTFEE
+381 KTLAE
-386 LAALNP
+386 LTP
-392 GLEGYAEEC
+392 GLEGYASEC

-407 IYKDGLKQEYK
+407 NYKNELKDEYK
-418 DYIEGIMEENNLD
+418 DYIEDIMEKNDLD

-436 SSKNKILELG
+436 STKNKILKLG

-471 YDSDNLPYSLE
+471 YDTDNLPYSLE

-489 DEFLLSLANKINSLN
+489 DEFLLSLANKINSLDI
-504 LYESK
+504 YEQK
-509 NPLPSLYEV
+509 KAMPSLYEV
-518 DEEVTKLIQ
+518 NEEVTKLIQ
-527 KYDKRYNKK
+527 KYEKRYNQK
-536 NILFNKKW
+536 NTLLNKKW
-544 LKKVKNYFKDYQNI
+544 INKVKKYFKNYQNM
-558 EKPETEAKKLNQNY
+558 ESVENEAKKLNRNY
-572 YISLITTFIIQCI
+572 YIAIIGTFAIQCI
-585 IAITILAILL
+585 VAILIIIILLL
-595 VVKKHLKIQKKR
+595 VRKHLKIQKKR
-607 RKPWI
+607 KNRRK
-612 FRLNSVFW
+612 
-620 KNNWNIRLISEKHI
+620 
-634 KKRK
+634 

>member
-43 DITNETVTSLSK
+43 DITKETVTSLSK
-55 ALNEEIITSKQ
+55 ALNEEIITSEE
-66 LINIYLERINEYNA
+66 LINIYLERIKKYND
-80 QYDALITI
+80 QYNALITI

-96 KELDKER
+96 KELDEER
-103 QNGNIKSSIHGIP
+103 QNGNIKSAIHGIP

-150 KLKEAGAIII
+150 KLKDAGAIII

-253 PGVIGK
+253 PGIIGK
-259 TIEDILT
+259 NIEDILT

-273 KDEKDNKTYDSKNLK
+273 KDEKDNKTYNSENLK
-288 ITDINPQNLTLGI
+288 ITDITPHNLTLGI

-308 SNDNTLPENKEIN
+308 SNDNNLPENKEIN
-321 AEVKNLLTNAL
+321 AEVKKLLTNAL

-386 LAALNP
+386 LAALTP
-392 GLEGYAEEC
+392 GLEGYVEDC
-401 NSKTDQ
+401 NSKMNQ
-407 IYKDGLKQEYK
+407 SYKDELKENYK

-471 YDSDNLPYSLE
+471 YDRDNLPYSLE

-489 DEFLLSLANKINSLN
+489 DSLLLSIANKIDSLN

-518 DEEVTKLIQ
+518 DEEVTKIIQ
-527 KYDKRYNKK
+527 KYKKRYNQKTTF
-536 NILFNKKW
+536 LNKKW
-544 LKKVKNYFKDYQNI
+544 INKVKKYFKNYQTI
-558 EKPETEAKKLNQNY
+558 ENPKKEAKSLNQNY
-572 YISLITTFIIQCI
+572 YISIILTTIIQCI

-595 VVKKHLKIQKKR
+595 LVRKHLKIQKKR
-607 RKPWI
+607 RK
-612 FRLNSVFW
+612 R
-620 KNNWNIRLISEKHI
+620 
-634 KKRK
+634 RK

>member
-1 MTKDKQLKN
+1 
-10 EIYKERL
+10 
-17 EMRKKIFILFLI
+17 MRKKIFILFLI

-43 DITNETVTSLSK
+43 DITNETVTSLNK
-55 ALNEEIITSKQ
+55 ALNEEIITSEQ

-80 QYDALITI
+80 QYNALITI

-103 QNGNIKSSIHGIP
+103 QNGNIKSSIHCIP

-253 PGVIGK
+253 PGIIGK
-259 TIEDILT
+259 TIEDIIT

-288 ITDINPQNLTLGI
+288 ITDITPQNLTLGI

-607 RKPWI
+607 RK
-612 FRLNSVFW
+612 R
-620 KNNWNIRLISEKHI
+620 
-634 KKRK
+634 RK

>member
-43 DITNETVTSLSK
+43 DITKETVASLSK
-55 ALNEEIITSKQ
+55 SLDEEIITSEE
-66 LINIYLERINEYNA
+66 LINIYLERIKKYND
-80 QYDALITI
+80 QYNALITI

-253 PGVIGK
+253 PGIIGK
-259 TIEDILT
+259 TIEDIIT

-273 KDEKDNKTYDSKNLK
+273 KDENDDKTYDSETLK
-288 ITDINPQNLTLGI
+288 ISEINLQNITLGI

-308 SNDNTLPENKEIN
+308 SNENILSENKETN
-321 AEVKNLLTNAL
+321 EEVKNLLTSAL
-332 DKIKDSGITIKVIDN
+332 DKIKDSGITIKVIEN
-347 YYTIDID
+347 YYTTTVDSD
-354 NEVAKSYSGYQ
+354 VAKSYSGYQ

-386 LAALNP
+386 LAALTP
-392 GLEGYAEEC
+392 GLEGYVEEC

-418 DYIEGIMEENNLD
+418 DYIEDIMKENNLD

-489 DEFLLSLANKINSLN
+489 DEFLLSLANKINSLR

-509 NPLPSLYEV
+509 NPLSSLYEV

-536 NILFNKKW
+536 NTLFNKKW

-572 YISLITTFIIQCI
+572 YVFLIITFIIQCI
-585 IAITILAILL
+585 VAITILAILL
-595 VVKKHLKIQKKR
+595 LVRKHLKIQKKR
-607 RKPWI
+607 RK
-612 FRLNSVFW
+612 R
-620 KNNWNIRLISEKHI
+620 
-634 KKRK
+634 RK

>member
-29 LIPFNVFALTKAPI
+29 LIPINAFALTKAPI
-43 DITNETVTSLSK
+43 DITKETVASLSK
-55 ALNEEIITSKQ
+55 SLDEEIITSEE
-66 LINIYLERINEYNA
+66 LINIYLERIKKYND
-80 QYDALITI
+80 QYNALITI
-88 NENAINEA
+88 NESAINEA

-137 SDNYPNEDALIIQ
+137 SDNYPNEDALIIR
-150 KLKEAGAIII
+150 KLKDAGAIII

-253 PGVIGK
+253 PGIIGK
-259 TIEDILT
+259 TIEDIIT

-273 KDEKDNKTYDSKNLK
+273 KDENDDKTYDSETLK
-288 ITDINPQNLTLGI
+288 ISEINLQNITLGI

-308 SNDNTLPENKEIN
+308 SNENILSENKETN
-321 AEVKNLLTNAL
+321 EEVKNLLTSAL
-332 DKIKDSGITIKVIDN
+332 DKIKDSGITIKVIEN
-347 YYTIDID
+347 YYTTTVDSD
-354 NEVAKSYSGYQ
+354 VAKSYSGYQ

-375 NHQGTI
+375 NHQGSI

-386 LAALNP
+386 LAALTP
-392 GLEGYAEEC
+392 GLEGYVEEC

-418 DYIEGIMEENNLD
+418 DYIEDIMKENNLD

-489 DEFLLSLANKINSLN
+489 DEFLLSLANKINSPR

-509 NPLPSLYEV
+509 NPLSSLYEV

-536 NILFNKKW
+536 NTLFNKKW

-572 YISLITTFIIQCI
+572 YVSLIITFIIQCI
-585 IAITILAILL
+585 VAITILAILL
-595 VVKKHLKIQKKR
+595 LVRKHLKIQKKR
-607 RKPWI
+607 RK
-612 FRLNSVFW
+612 R
-620 KNNWNIRLISEKHI
+620 
-634 KKRK
+634 RK

>member
-43 DITNETVTSLSK
+43 DITKETVASLSK
-55 ALNEEIITSKQ
+55 ALNEEIITSEQ

-80 QYDALITI
+80 QYNALITI

-96 KELDKER
+96 KELDEER
-103 QNGNIKSSIHGIP
+103 QNDNIKSAIHGIP

-150 KLKEAGAIII
+150 KLKDAGAIII

-253 PGVIGK
+253 PGIIGK
-259 TIEDILT
+259 TIEDIIT

-273 KDEKDNKTYDSKNLK
+273 KDENDDKTYDSETLK
-288 ITDINPQNLTLGI
+288 ISEINLQNITLGI

-308 SNDNTLPENKEIN
+308 CNENILPENKEIN
-321 AEVKNLLTNAL
+321 AEVKNLLTSAL
-332 DKIKDSGITIKVIDN
+332 DKIKDSGITIKVIEN
-347 YYTIDID
+347 YYTTTVDSDI
-354 NEVAKSYSGYQ
+354 AKSYSGYQ

-375 NHQGTI
+375 NHQGII

-386 LAALNP
+386 LAALTP
-392 GLEGYAEEC
+392 GLEGYVEDC
-401 NSKTDQ
+401 NSKMNQ
-407 IYKDGLKQEYK
+407 SYKDELKENYK
-418 DYIEGIMEENNLD
+418 DYIEDIMKENNLD

-489 DEFLLSLANKINSLN
+489 DEFLLSLANKINSLR

-509 NPLPSLYEV
+509 NPLSSLYEV

-536 NILFNKKW
+536 NTLFNKKW

-572 YISLITTFIIQCI
+572 YVSLIITFIIQCI
-585 IAITILAILL
+585 VAITILAILL
-595 VVKKHLKIQKKR
+595 LVRKHLKIQKKR
-607 RKPWI
+607 RK
-612 FRLNSVFW
+612 R
-620 KNNWNIRLISEKHI
+620 
-634 KKRK
+634 RK

>member
-1 MTKDKQLKN
+1 M
-10 EIYKERL
+10 YK
-17 EMRKKIFILFLI
+17 KVFILFLI
-29 LIPFNVFALTKAPI
+29 SIPLNVLALTKAPL

-55 ALNEEIITSKQ
+55 ALNEEIITSEE
-66 LINIYLERINEYNA
+66 LVNLYLERINEYNDK
-80 QYDALITI
+80 YNALITI

-103 QNGNIKSSIHGIP
+103 QNGNIKSSVHGIP

-125 LGTATT
+125 LGTVTT

-233 PTLGLISRTGIIPYD
+233 PTLGLISRTGIMPYD

-259 TIEDILT
+259 TIEDIIT

-273 KDEKDNKTYDSKNLK
+273 KDEKDTKTYESENLK
-288 ITDINPQNLTLGI
+288 ITEIKPQDITLGI

-308 SNDNTLPENKEIN
+308 SNDNILPENKETSE
-321 AEVKNLLTNAL
+321 EVKKILTIAL
-332 DKIKDSGITIKVIDN
+332 DKIKNSGITIKVIEN
-347 YYTIDID
+347 YYTTAVDSD
-354 NEVAKSYSGYQ
+354 VAKSYSGYQ

-375 NHQGTI
+375 NHQGKVQTF
-381 KTFEE
+381 KTLAE
-386 LAALNP
+386 LTP
-392 GLEGYAEEC
+392 GLEGYASEC

-407 IYKDGLKQEYK
+407 NYKNELKDEYK
-418 DYIEGIMEENNLD
+418 DYIEDIMEKNDLD

-436 SSKNKILELG
+436 STKNKILKLG

-471 YDSDNLPYSLE
+471 YDTDNLPYSLE

-489 DEFLLSLANKINSLN
+489 DEFLLSLANKINSLDI
-504 LYESK
+504 YEQK
-509 NPLPSLYEV
+509 KAMPSLYEV
-518 DEEVTKLIQ
+518 NEEVTKLIQ
-527 KYDKRYNKK
+527 KYEKRYNQK
-536 NILFNKKW
+536 NTLLNKKW
-544 LKKVKNYFKDYQNI
+544 INKVKKYFKNYQNM
-558 EKPETEAKKLNQNY
+558 ESVENEAKKLNRNY
-572 YISLITTFIIQCI
+572 YIAIIGTFAIQCI
-585 IAITILAILL
+585 VAILIIIILLL
-595 VVKKHLKIQKKR
+595 VRKRLKIQKKR
-607 RKPWI
+607 KNRRK
-612 FRLNSVFW
+612 
-620 KNNWNIRLISEKHI
+620 
-634 KKRK
+634 